1 MSNKNSNAVALANI
15 KSGGSRHW
23 CINRQPLLQTA
34 VQGPKNHRANICNQ
48 QGEPT
53 TELWPLKIC
62 VTTSFSLLVIK
73 VQGNEKKKN
82 PKIKLIF
89 SMLTENI
96 KNILKCL
103 ISLEEAYPE

>member
-1 MSNKNSNAVALANI
+1 MK
-15 KSGGSRHW
+15 
-23 CINRQPLLQTA
+23 
-34 VQGPKNHRANICNQ
+34 
-48 QGEPT
+48 
-53 TELWPLKIC
+53 
-62 VTTSFSLLVIK
+62 
-73 VQGNEKKKN
+73 KKKN